1 MKQVTIAVALL
12 FVIVCSAGSAIITGD
27 HGSRIKVFYAMTDRT
42 GQYAIQKGKIIS
54 FSSKDEY
61 DAADLFGRAQDK
73 SKATV
78 RLFNADGISEGDTL
92 YVINDKNLVIAKMVV
107 RTIFKSAS
115 FGPMLVGYGN
125 FRLGSVGDRVI
136 VKAGNEES
144 RYAYIYKARGDY
156 YNVTGDE
163 GEAIHEYK
171 SALKVD
177 GDNPGA
183 HLALGLVYLN
193 QGLDQ
198 FAIREFD
205 HAKKNI
211 SRLYDNE
218 DKFILLRSIAEISF
232 RNVYESFMPQKL
244 KDKYRDEGMKA
255 CRDALRIYPKS
266 ERMYYY
272 LGVFSY
278 RTANPD
284 DKAAKD
290 YLLKVLELNPS
301 HADAYTA
308 LSELYYR
315 HDNLLK
321 ARMFAEKAI
330 EADRG
335 NMRAQKMLKY
345 IESKERIKQ

>member
-1 MKQVTIAVALL
+1 MKQLTIAVMLL
-12 FVIVCSAGSAIITGD
+12 FIMVCRASSAVIAGD
-27 HGSRIKVFYAMTDRT
+27 NGSRIKVFYTMTDRT

-78 RLFNADGISEGDTL
+78 RLFDADGISEGDTL
-92 YVINDKNLVIAKMVV
+92 YVVNDRNLIIAKMVV

-136 VKAGNEES
+136 VKAGNEDS
-144 RYAYIYKARGDY
+144 RYAYIHKARGDY
-156 YNVTGDE
+156 YNVVGED
-163 GEAIHEYK
+163 GEAINEYK
-171 SALKVD
+171 SALGVD
-177 GDNPGA
+177 EGNPA
-183 HLALGLVYLN
+183 VHLSLGLVYLN
-193 QGLDQ
+193 QGLDR
-198 FAIREFD
+198 FALREFE

-255 CRDALRIYPKS
+255 CKDALRIYPKS

-301 HADAYTA
+301 HVDAYTA

-315 HDNLLK
+315 HDNIVK

-330 EADRG
+330 EADSG
-335 NMRAQKMLKY
+335 NIRARKMLRY
-345 IESKERIKQ
+345 IDSKERIKQ